1 MTTDTG
7 TSIGT
12 DAAAIAELDRE
23 RPGRQADAQAPSCRL
38 CGCAVAFALRAR
50 DRGTDFDY
58 DACAACGALQL
69 RTIPADLAHPYGPD
83 YYTARQRVASGPPGG
98 RLGLRRLR
106 TRLRLGLPSG
116 PLARALSG
124 RRYGRFEW
132 FRRTGTGLDD
142 PILDVGCGAG
152 RLLFRLHADGFRRLV
167 GIDPHLA
174 SETARRA
181 AGRPGLRLEVASP
194 ETHAGT
200 YHLVMAHHSFE
211 HMPEPRRAFAAM
223 AARVAP
229 GGWLLLRVPLADSWA
244 AAEYGAGWAQLD
256 APRHLQIPT
265 RRSIAILAE
274 AAGFRVEHVVDDS
287 GPFQIAGSVGGARG
301 LAARR
306 RAAALRRAGQG
317 DQAAFYL
324 RRLP

>member
-1 MTTDTG
+1 VRPG
-7 TSIGT
+7 
-12 DAAAIAELDRE
+12 E
-23 RPGRQADAQAPSCRL
+23 RPDADS
-38 CGCAVAFALRAR
+38 AR
-50 DRGTDFDY
+50 DVLFDY
-58 DACAACGALQL
+58 GVCGACGALQL
-69 RTIPADLAHPYGPD
+69 EAIPADLARHYGAD

-98 RLGLRRLR
+98 RLGGRRLR
-106 TRLRLGLPSG
+106 TRLRLALPPG

-132 FRRTGTGLDD
+132 FRRTQTGLDD

-167 GIDPHLA
+167 GIDPNLA
-174 SETARRA
+174 PETARRA
-181 AGRPGLRLEVASP
+181 AGRAGLRVEAVPP
-194 ETHAGT
+194 ECHAGT

-211 HMPEPRRAFAAM
+211 HMAEPRRAFAAM

-244 AAEYGAGWAQLD
+244 AAHYGAEWAQLD

-274 AAGFRVEHVVDDS
+274 GAGLRVEHVEDDS
-287 GPFQIAGSVGGARG
+287 GPFQIAGSEAGRSAGDEALGAGARAVRWLG
-301 LAARR
+301 VRR
-306 RAAALRRAGQG
+306 RAAQLRRAGQG

-324 RRLP
+324 RRMP